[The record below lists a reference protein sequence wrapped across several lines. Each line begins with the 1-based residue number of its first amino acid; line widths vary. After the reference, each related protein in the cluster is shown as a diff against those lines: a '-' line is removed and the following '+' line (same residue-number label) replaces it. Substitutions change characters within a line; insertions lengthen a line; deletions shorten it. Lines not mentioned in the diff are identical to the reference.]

1 MAAADRG
8 LGGLHERGA
17 LARDPVEVGAHG
29 GVDGG
34 ELRGQIVQEGAS
46 DRRVAAHERK
56 VLGREHDR
64 SHDTQDLAGPHLRTV
79 NARPI
84 RLAAHDFQLDDLLA
98 A

>member
-8 LGGLHERGA
+8 LGGLHERGT

-34 ELRGQIVQEGAS
+34 ELRGQIIQEGAS
-46 DRRVAAHERK
+46 HRRVTAHEREI
-56 VLGREHDR
+56 LGREHDR
-64 SHDTQDLAGPHLRTV
+64 AHDAQDLAGPHLRTV

-84 RLAAHDFQLDDLLA
+84 CLAAHDFQLDDLLA

>member
-1 MAAADRG
+1 MSA
-8 LGGLHERGA
+8 
-17 LARDPVEVGAHG
+17 ARDPVEIGAHG

-34 ELRGQIVQEGAS
+34 ELRGQIVQEGTA
-46 DRRVAAHERK
+46 DRRVTAHERE

-64 SHDTQDLAGPHLRTV
+64 SHDAQDLAGPHLRTV